1 MKHTVA
7 LLLILVL
14 AVPPGMAEVVTVQA
28 DWAQA
33 RTMLAEDG
41 VRPPIRVLL
50 QSGKQLKGKLAGADD
65 AGLMLKRGGSTE
77 TFARKDIR
85 EIRITYRTDR
95 RLKRI
100 LGGGAGLAALMGFGN
115 AWGERGQGNPALLI
129 GVVVAAWSIP
139 VYFWKLGARADR
151 GATVIELVE
160 SAASAGP
167 SASPPS
173 TASP

>member
-50 QSGKQLKGKLAGADD
+50 QSGRQLKGKLAGADD

-100 LGGGAGLAALMGFGN
+100 LGGGAGLAALADSGTPWGN
-115 AWGERGQGNPALLI
+115 AGKA
-129 GVVVAAWSIP
+129 IP
-139 VYFWKLGARADR
+139 R
-151 GATVIELVE
+151 
-160 SAASAGP
+160 S
-167 SASPPS
+167 
-173 TASP
+173 

>member
-28 DWAQA
+28 DWARAQ
-33 RTMLAEDG
+33 TMLAEDG

-50 QSGKQLKGKLAGADD
+50 QSGRQLKGKLAGADD

-85 EIRITYRTDR
+85 EIRITHYTDR
-95 RLKRI
+95 KKKRGLGA
-100 LGGGAGLAALMGFGN
+100 LGGLGAAAGVTGAL
-115 AWGERGQGNPALLI
+115 GERIQVSGAAVFGVIALW
-129 GVVVAAWSIP
+129 VALP
-139 VYFWKLGARADR
+139 VYFSKLGARADR
-151 GATVIELVE
+151 GALVIELVE